1 MPLIPQIVVL
11 LHAKVLRMI
20 YDQVRHD
27 TLYIMLYTLVTAMAM
42 MASCYLLFRRANAI
56 APDVTPPIRLRRWTA
71 AFFAVFVV
79 NHVWYMGPTFFLTS
93 SDDIKMAS
101 LVGGLIDSIT
111 FFPLAIIVL
120 FTMLQDRRRPLWPV
134 AVMVAP
140 LTVGMAWGVVSRSE
154 ALVPMLIVY
163 LLLMSIGLIIY
174 MIRELKQYGRW
185 LRDNYAD
192 LEHKEVWQSFV
203 VLAIMLLVFCIYAFS
218 DKAQSYEY
226 LLQLIVVVLIGYL
239 LWRVETLSDLSIPL
253 SQNLS
258 VAEPATTEAE
268 DVEVN
273 GLSQANREN
282 IGALLQQ
289 HCIETQL
296 YLQHNLNISQLAKAI
311 GTNRFYLSQY
321 ISNQG
326 MTYNAYINGLRIN
339 HFVSLYHEAVASH
352 RSFSAQQLAQESG
365 FYTYRTFS
373 EAFKRKMGHTVSAWM
388 KTASEREQSGARIDS
403 AEHEQA
409 RPQAKAQNEE

>member
-1 MPLIPQIVVL
+1 
-11 LHAKVLRMI
+11 
-20 YDQVRHD
+20 
-27 TLYIMLYTLVTAMAM
+27 MAM

-174 MIRELKQYGRW
+174 MVRELKQYGRW

-268 DVEVN
+268 EVKNN
-273 GLSQANREN
+273 GLSQTN
-282 IGALLQQ
+282 IYNIETLLQQ
-289 HCIETQL
+289 YCIDTQL
-296 YLQHNLNISQLAKAI
+296 YLQHDLTLPQLAQAV
-311 GTNRFYLSQY
+311 GTNRYYLSQY
-321 ISNQG
+321 FSSQG
-326 MTYNAYINGLRIN
+326 MTYNAYINDLRIH
-339 HFVSLYHEAVASH
+339 HFVNLYHETVATN
-352 RSFSAQQLAQESG
+352 RNFSAQQLAQESG
-365 FYTYRTFS
+365 YRSYSTFCRVIKGKTGKS
-373 EAFKRKMGHTVSAWM
+373 VTAWM
-388 KTASEREQSGARIDS
+388 KGLGE
-403 AEHEQA
+403 
-409 RPQAKAQNEE
+409 P